1 MEVSSL
7 LYVLIDAALE
17 AILGGLAFCC
27 KMDFSD

>member
-1 MEVSSL
+1 MKVSNL

-17 AILGGLAFCC
+17 AILGGLGFCC